1 MILFRF
7 EIHIFKK
14 NILRLEF
21 PICIIQVNNSP
32 FSIFSVK
39 RKVKYLYLLIFLWNM
54 ISEYSPAPSFSRNYE
69 VGCEKYASFLL
80 NWALLWV
87 VCLIKVPSTTIL
99 VKEKEKKAWPQL
111 LTKFYAILN
120 FSKGSLINLFVQKLW
135 IKNYTV
141 HVSLKGSQKGVESS
155 SFLCSKAKYSTTGKT
170 KGRKQK
176 LRGKRKVLW

>member
-1 MILFRF
+1 MERGKWNTTNFFIEHDYTLLPLSRGSM
-7 EIHIFKK
+7 KSDV
-14 NILRLEF
+14 RSR
-21 PICIIQVNNSP
+21 QV
-32 FSIFSVK
+32 
-39 RKVKYLYLLIFLWNM
+39 
-54 ISEYSPAPSFSRNYE
+54 
-69 VGCEKYASFLL
+69 FLL

-99 VKEKEKKAWPQL
+99 VKEKEKKKAWPQL
-111 LTKFYAILN
+111 LSKFYAILN
-120 FSKGSLINLFVQKLW
+120 FSKGSLINLFVKKLW

-141 HVSLKGSQKGVESS
+141 HVSLKGSQKGVESW